1 MDRRK
6 FLLGL
11 GATSAGGATLIG
23 SGAFTQVA
31 ADREIAVDVA
41 GDAEAFLQLLPT
53 DHSSLSESEQAAN
66 GAYAMLDNGLLTLD
80 FSSENDSV
88 DGGGEG
94 LNQNAITVA
103 REVFLVRNQGTQGVD
118 LVLAPGH
125 ESAGT
130 VLFPQNDVLFAILPD
145 GENVGEPVSLDVGEE
160 QRFSVLATTNS
171 DFDEPPI
178 NDTISFIAEADPA

>member
-94 LNQNAITVA
+94 LNANAITVA
-103 REVFLVRNQGTQGVD
+103 REVFLVRNQGTQEVD
-118 LVLAPGH
+118 LVLSPGD
-125 ESAGT
+125 ESSGT
-130 VLFPQNDVLFAILPD
+130 VIFPQDDVLFAILPD
-145 GENVGEPVSLDVGEE
+145 GESGDSPVTLGVGEE
-160 QRFSVLATTNS
+160 QRFSVIATVDD
-171 DFDEPPI
+171 DFDDPPVDDEI
-178 NDTISFIAEADPA
+178 TFIAEADSE